1 MHSLSF
7 PWLSTDT
14 EVIWQGTVKVDSSI
28 IKYMNASIDEKNDSR
43 LYNIIDTKYG
53 HGDIVQMDNLRG
65 KLNFPNTVTII
76 LKGELIEYMDC
87 FAVKCH
93 TLSEANGFLK
103 KKYIK
108 NTILK
113 GFILQPTFNENEID
127 AHACLAVIQFDN
139 EEGKIL
145 SIPHRGL
152 LTFTSGSRTSNV
164 TIGNARKSV
173 TMVFV
178 SSDENPFVARLGIKK
193 KPSLNLTCGSTGISK
208 KEYLEKTQL
217 ASSQSSLTTSTKER
231 SLEILNTRL
240 SKGEITI
247 EEYQKLKDILQNES
261 NKSSFYWI

>member
-1 MHSLSF
+1 M
-7 PWLSTDT
+7 
-14 EVIWQGTVKVDSSI
+14 
-28 IKYMNASIDEKNDSR
+28 IKYMTASIDEKNDSR

-53 HGDIVQMDNLRG
+53 HADIVQMDNLHS
-65 KLNFPNTVTII
+65 KPNFSNTVTII

-103 KKYIK
+103 KKNIK

-127 AHACLAVIQFDN
+127 SHACLAAIQFDN

-145 SIPHRGL
+145 SITHRGL

-164 TIGNARKSV
+164 SIGNPRKSV

-178 SSDENPFVARLGIKK
+178 SSDENPFVASVGIK
-193 KPSLNLTCGSTGISK
+193 KPSLKLICDSKGISK
-208 KEYLEKTQL
+208 KKYLEKTQL
-217 ASSQSSLTTSTKER
+217 ASSQSSLTTSTKEH

-247 EEYQKLKDILQNES
+247 EEYQKLKEILQNES
-261 NKSSFYWI
+261 NKSSFYWMI